1 MDLENSEE
9 VKMKKSPKTIPVAN
23 SLKPQQLSR
32 RSFTLNV
39 CRVGAGLAAAST
51 FGGLASLVS
60 PSARAA
66 GFKGARPYKI
76 GFVAPL
82 TGPVAP
88 EGMAMQ
94 RGFELGI
101 ETINAAGGIA
111 GHKVEVVSQDTQAV
125 PAVAGTVVKK
135 FIQEERVDM
144 IVGTITNDEEVVA
157 SKLCT
162 AAGVP
167 VLFPEAGFWH
177 SFCDSTCVLM
187 GENSF
192 DLNAPLVPFMAE
204 KFGKKFLLIGS
215 DFSFPHAYLGVAK
228 RYMKQAGVKV
238 VDELYAP
245 LGTADWSS
253 SIAKIKSARPDVIYS
268 CVVGGD
274 AIAFAKQALS
284 LGLLP
289 GAHLTGMAL
298 QPEFYP
304 AMGGAV
310 DGQYTCVRYT
320 EDIKTPANKKFVAD
334 YKKKYGKGAIPLV
347 ATTAYYSLD
356 FVKAAVE
363 KAGTYDKKAVFNAF
377 KGLEAKTILSDKPL
391 RIDPTTLNVGYP
403 MYITQIQ
410 KGGLYKIVKDVGFVK
425 NDLKCEA

>member
-1 MDLENSEE
+1 MSER
-9 VKMKKSPKTIPVAN
+9 KSPESATGKVLSAR
-23 SLKPQQLSR
+23 LSR
-32 RSFTLNV
+32 RAFA
-39 CRVGAGLAAAST
+39 RGAGGIAAAASL
-51 FGGLASLVS
+51 GSVASVLAK
-60 PSARAA
+60 PAIAA
-66 GFKGARPYKI
+66 TFKGPRPYKI

-88 EGMAMQ
+88 EGLSMQ
-94 RGFELGI
+94 RGFDLGV

-111 GHKVEVVSQDTQAV
+111 GQKVEVVTQDTQAV

-135 FIQEERVDM
+135 FIQEENVDM

-157 SKLCT
+157 GQLGT

-177 SFCDSTCVLM
+177 SFCNSTNVLL

-192 DLNAPLVPFMAE
+192 DLNGPLVPFMAE

-215 DFSFPHAYLGVAK
+215 DFSFPHAYLGVGKQYMAK
-228 RYMKQAGVKV
+228 AGVTV
-238 VDELYAP
+238 LDEIYAP
-245 LGTADWSS
+245 LGNADWSS
-253 SIAKIKSARPDVIYS
+253 MIAKIKSAKPDVIYS
-268 CVVGGD
+268 AVVGGD
-274 AIAFAKQALS
+274 AIGFAKQAQS

-289 GAHLTGMAL
+289 GAHLTGMNL

-310 DGQYTCVRYT
+310 DGQYTCVRYS
-320 EDIKTPANKKFVAD
+320 EEIKTAANDKFKAD
-334 YKKKYGKGAIPLV
+334 FKKKYGAGPIPLV

-356 FVKAAVE
+356 FIKAAVE
-363 KAGTYDKKAVFNAF
+363 KAGTYDRKAVFNAF
-377 KGLEAKTILSDKPL
+377 KGITAKTILSDKPL
-391 RIDPTTLNVGYP
+391 EIDATTMNVKYP

-425 NDLKCEA
+425 NDLKCES

>member
-1 MDLENSEE
+1 MTER
-9 VKMKKSPKTIPVAN
+9 KSPTDNILSPR
-23 SLKPQQLSR
+23 LSR
-32 RSFTLNV
+32 RAFGSM
-39 CRVGAGLAAAST
+39 AIGLAGATALGNVANLVGNRAFAAD
-51 FGGLASLVS
+51 
-60 PSARAA
+60 
-66 GFKGARPYKI
+66 FKGSRPYKI

-88 EGMAMQ
+88 EGMSMQ
-94 RGFELGI
+94 RGFNLGV
-101 ETINAAGGIA
+101 EAINAAGGIA
-111 GHKVEVVSQDTQAV
+111 GQQVVVVSQDTQAV

-135 FIQEERVDM
+135 FIQEENVDM
-144 IVGTITNDEEVVA
+144 IIGTITNDEEVVA
-157 SKLCT
+157 SQLCA

-177 SFCDSTCVLM
+177 SFCNATTVMM

-228 RYMKQAGVKV
+228 TYMAKAGVTV
-238 VDELYAP
+238 LDEIYAP

-253 SIAKIKSARPDVIYS
+253 TIAKIKSAKPDVIYS
-268 CVVGGD
+268 GVVGGD
-274 AIAFAKQALS
+274 AIGFVKQAQS

-289 GAHLTGMAL
+289 GAHLTGVNL

-304 AMGGAV
+304 PMGDAV
-310 DGQYTCVRYT
+310 DGQFACVRYS
-320 EDIKTPANKKFVAD
+320 EDIKTVANDKFKAD
-334 YKKKYGKGAIPLV
+334 YKKKYGEGPIPLV

-363 KAGTYDKKAVFNAF
+363 KAGSYDKKAVFNAF
-377 KGLEAKTILSDKPL
+377 KGIEAKTILSDKPL
-391 RIDPTTLNVGYP
+391 RIDPTTMNVGYP

-425 NDLKCEA
+425 NDLKCES

>member
-1 MDLENSEE
+1 M
-9 VKMKKSPKTIPVAN
+9 TGR
-23 SLKPQQLSR
+23 KPPDSIADKILSSRLSR
-32 RSFTLNV
+32 RDLA
-39 CRVGAGLAAAST
+39 RVAAGAAAS
-51 FGGLASLVS
+51 FGSLGGV
-60 PSARAA
+60 AA
-66 GFKGARPYKI
+66 LTSKPACAATFKGPRPYKI

-88 EGMAMQ
+88 EGSSMQ
-94 RGFELGI
+94 KGFNLGL

-111 GHKVEVVSQDTQAV
+111 GHPVEAVTQDTQAV

-135 FIQEERVDM
+135 FIQEEKVDM
-144 IVGTITNDEEVVA
+144 IVGTITGDEEEVA
-157 SKLCT
+157 SKICT

-167 VLFPEAGFWH
+167 VLFPEAGFWYK
-177 SFCDSTCVLM
+177 FCNSTTVML

-192 DLNAPLVPFMAE
+192 DLCAPLVPFMAE

-228 RYMKQAGVKV
+228 RYIAQIGATV

-253 SIAKIKSARPDVIYS
+253 TIAKIKSAKPDVIFS
-268 CVVGGD
+268 GVVGGD
-274 AIAFAKQALS
+274 AIGFVKQAQS

-289 GAHLTGMAL
+289 SAHLTGVNL

-304 AMGGAV
+304 AMGDAV
-310 DGQYTCVRYT
+310 DGQYACVRYS
-320 EDIKTPANKKFVAD
+320 EDIKTAANEKF
-334 YKKKYGKGAIPLV
+334 KEGFHKKYGPAPIPLV
-347 ATTAYYSLD
+347 GTTAYYSFD
-356 FVKAAVE
+356 FIKAAVE
-363 KAGTYDKKAVFNAF
+363 KAGTYEPKAVFEAF
-377 KGLEAKTILSDKPL
+377 KGVKAETILSDKPL
-391 RIDPTTLNVGYP
+391 EVDPATMNISYP

-425 NDLKCEA
+425 NDLKCEGA

>member
-1 MDLENSEE
+1 MVLENSKEAN
-9 VKMKKSPKTIPVAN
+9 VKKDRESMPLPN
-23 SLKPQQLSR
+23 SLSSQHLSR
-32 RSFTLNV
+32 RSFTQNV
-39 CRVGAGLAAAST
+39 GRIGAGLAAAGT
-51 FGGLASLVS
+51 FGGLAGL
-60 PSARAA
+60 AATGAQAA
-66 GFKGARPYKI
+66 GFKGPRPYKI
-76 GFVAPL
+76 GFLAPL

-88 EGMAMQ
+88 EGVAMQ
-94 RGFELGI
+94 RGFNLGI

-111 GHKVEVVSQDTQAV
+111 GSKVEVVSQDTQAV

-135 FIQEERVDM
+135 FIQEEKVDM

-157 SKLCT
+157 SRLCA

-167 VLFPEAGFWH
+167 VIFPEHGFWH
-177 SFCDSTCVLM
+177 SFCNATTVM
-187 GENSF
+187 IGENAF
-192 DLNAPLVPFMAE
+192 DLNGPLVPFVAE

-215 DFSFPHAYLGVAK
+215 DFSYPHAYLGVAK
-228 RYMKQAGVKV
+228 NYMKQAGVTV

-253 SIAKIKSARPDVIYS
+253 SVAKIKSAKPDVIYS

-274 AIAFAKQALS
+274 AIAFVKQAQS

-289 GAHLTGMAL
+289 GAHLTGDTL
-298 QPEFYP
+298 QAEFYP
-304 AMGGAV
+304 AMGDAI

-320 EDIKTPANKKFVAD
+320 EDLQTEANKKFIAA
-334 YKKKYGKGAIPLV
+334 YNKKYGKGTIPLV
-347 ATTAYYSLD
+347 ATTAYYTLD

-363 KAGTYDKKAVFNAF
+363 KAGTYDRKAVFNAF
-377 KGLEAKTILSDKPL
+377 KGLEAKTILSDKPIK
-391 RIDPTTLNVGYP
+391 IDPTTMNPNYP

-410 KGGLYKIVKDVGFVK
+410 KGGLYKIVKEVGFVK